1 MTPTKSENCVIC
13 RKYYEFR
20 EQSVK
25 LHPKYKDEFYAM
37 LRVKTFERGQ
47 KTPLVTTSIWE
58 AKIQF
63 CPRCGAKW
71 QVPRRRSLPKEMR
84 RKRSENVKS
93 VI

>member
-1 MTPTKSENCVIC
+1 MQPTRPDKCVIC
-13 RKYYEFR
+13 KRYYEFR

-25 LHPKYKDEFYAM
+25 LNPKYKDEFYAM
-37 LRVKTFERGQ
+37 LRVKTFKRGE
-47 KTPLVTTSIWE
+47 KTPMLTTPIWE

-63 CPRCGAKW
+63 CPRCGARW
-71 QVPRRRSLPKEMR
+71 QVPRRRSLPKEMQ